1 MMKRKLKKELK
12 ERRKGGKK
20 TSKRWARGRDRCT
33 HLVSFPWSTDRRA
46 YACPSEELQTWQPFY
61 ISNVSLC
68 LSAGVYVLAH
78 VCLSDVQGLCL
89 RCLANYASLLSL
101 CAFESVYAWISSAS
115 DPCAKCQISPQSPVR
130 APFIFTCLLSPYAM
144 KPSPD
149 ITKLWQQ
156 WPNNTR
162 KQEGGSC

>member
-1 MMKRKLKKELK
+1 M
-12 ERRKGGKK
+12 ERRQV
-20 TSKRWARGRDRCT
+20 RDEPEVETDVHTWSVLPEALTGEHT
-33 HLVSFPWSTDRRA
+33 HAPVKSCKLASLFISLMWVCVSQLVYVCWHMCA
-46 YACPSEELQTWQPFY
+46 
-61 ISNVSLC
+61 C
-68 LSAGVYVLAH
+68 LS
-78 VCLSDVQGLCL
+78 SDVQGLCL
-89 RCLANYASLLSL
+89 RCLASYASLLSL
-101 CAFESVYAWISSAS
+101 CVFESVYAWISSAS

>member
-1 MMKRKLKKELK
+1 M
-12 ERRKGGKK
+12 ERRQV
-20 TSKRWARGRDRCT
+20 RDEPEVETDVHTWSVLPEALTGEHT
-33 HLVSFPWSTDRRA
+33 HAPVKSCKLASLFISLMWVCVSQLVYVCWHMCA
-46 YACPSEELQTWQPFY
+46 
-61 ISNVSLC
+61 C
-68 LSAGVYVLAH
+68 LS
-78 VCLSDVQGLCL
+78 SDVQGLCL
-89 RCLANYASLLSL
+89 RCLASYASLLSL

>member
-1 MMKRKLKKELK
+1 M
-12 ERRKGGKK
+12 ERRQV
-20 TSKRWARGRDRCT
+20 RDEPEVETDVHTWSVLPEALTGEHT
-33 HLVSFPWSTDRRA
+33 HAPVKSCKLASLFISLMWVCVSQLVYMCWHMCA
-46 YACPSEELQTWQPFY
+46 
-61 ISNVSLC
+61 C
-68 LSAGVYVLAH
+68 LS
-78 VCLSDVQGLCL
+78 SDVQGLCL
-89 RCLANYASLLSL
+89 RCLASYASLLSL

-115 DPCAKCQISPQSPVR
+115 DPCAKRQISPQSPVR

>member
-1 MMKRKLKKELK
+1 MDRGQVRDEPEVETDVHTWSVLPEALTGEHTHAPVKSCKLASLFISLMWV
-12 ERRKGGKK
+12 GV
-20 TSKRWARGRDRCT
+20 SQ
-33 HLVSFPWSTDRRA
+33 LVCMCWHMCA
-46 YACPSEELQTWQPFY
+46 
-61 ISNVSLC
+61 C
-68 LSAGVYVLAH
+68 LS
-78 VCLSDVQGLCL
+78 SDVQGLCL
-89 RCLANYASLLSL
+89 RCLASYASLLSL

-115 DPCAKCQISPQSPVR
+115 DPCAKCQISPQSPVSS
-130 APFIFTCLLSPYAM
+130 PFIFTCLLSPYAM

>member
-1 MMKRKLKKELK
+1 M
-12 ERRKGGKK
+12 ERRQV
-20 TSKRWARGRDRCT
+20 RDEPEVETDVHTWSVLPEALTGEHT
-33 HLVSFPWSTDRRA
+33 HAPVKSCKLASLFISLMWVCVSQLVYVCWHMCA
-46 YACPSEELQTWQPFY
+46 
-61 ISNVSLC
+61 C
-68 LSAGVYVLAH
+68 LS
-78 VCLSDVQGLCL
+78 SDVQGLCL
-89 RCLANYASLLSL
+89 RCLASYASLLSL

-115 DPCAKCQISPQSPVR
+115 DPCTKCQISPQSPVR

>member
-1 MMKRKLKKELK
+1 M
-12 ERRKGGKK
+12 ERRQV
-20 TSKRWARGRDRCT
+20 RDEPEVETDVHTWSVLPEALTGEHT
-33 HLVSFPWSTDRRA
+33 HAPVKSCKLASLFISLMWVCVSQLVYMCWHMCA
-46 YACPSEELQTWQPFY
+46 
-61 ISNVSLC
+61 C
-68 LSAGVYVLAH
+68 LS
-78 VCLSDVQGLCL
+78 SDVQGLCL
-89 RCLANYASLLSL
+89 RCLASYASLLSL

>member
-1 MMKRKLKKELK
+1 M
-12 ERRKGGKK
+12 ERRQV
-20 TSKRWARGRDRCT
+20 RDEPEVETDVHTWSVLPEALTGEHT
-33 HLVSFPWSTDRRA
+33 HAPVKSCKLASLFISLMWVCVSQLVYMCWHMCA
-46 YACPSEELQTWQPFY
+46 
-61 ISNVSLC
+61 C
-68 LSAGVYVLAH
+68 LS
-78 VCLSDVQGLCL
+78 SDVQGLCL
-89 RCLANYASLLSL
+89 RCLASYASLLSL

-130 APFIFTCLLSPYAM
+130 APFIFTCLLSPYAV

>member
-1 MMKRKLKKELK
+1 M
-12 ERRKGGKK
+12 ERRQV
-20 TSKRWARGRDRCT
+20 RDEPEVETDVHTWSVLPEALTGEHT
-33 HLVSFPWSTDRRA
+33 HAPVKSCKLASLF
-46 YACPSEELQTWQPFY
+46 
-61 ISNVSLC
+61 ISLMWVC
-68 LSAGVYVLAH
+68 LSQLVYMCWHMCA
-78 VCLSDVQGLCL
+78 CLSSDVQGLCL
-89 RCLANYASLLSL
+89 RCLASYASLLSL

>member
-1 MMKRKLKKELK
+1 MMKRKLKGEKV
-12 ERRKGGKK
+12 ERRQV
-20 TSKRWARGRDRCT
+20 RDEPEVETDVHTWSVLPEALTGEHT
-33 HLVSFPWSTDRRA
+33 HAPVESCKLASLFISLMWVGVSQLVCMCWHMCA
-46 YACPSEELQTWQPFY
+46 
-61 ISNVSLC
+61 C
-68 LSAGVYVLAH
+68 LS
-78 VCLSDVQGLCL
+78 SDVQGLCL
-89 RCLANYASLLSL
+89 RCLASYASLLSL

-156 WPNNTR
+156 WPNSTR
-162 KQEGGSC
+162 EQEGGSC

>member
-1 MMKRKLKKELK
+1 M
-12 ERRKGGKK
+12 ERRQV
-20 TSKRWARGRDRCT
+20 RDEPEVETDVHTWSVLPEALTGEHT
-33 HLVSFPWSTDRRA
+33 HAPVKSCKLASLFISLMWVCVSQLVYMCWHMCA
-46 YACPSEELQTWQPFY
+46 
-61 ISNVSLC
+61 C
-68 LSAGVYVLAH
+68 LS
-78 VCLSDVQGLCL
+78 SDVQGLCL
-89 RCLANYASLLSL
+89 RCLASYASLLSL

-156 WPNNTR
+156 WPNNMR

>member
-33 HLVSFPWSTDRRA
+33 HLVSSPWSTDRRA
-46 YACPSEELQTWQPFY
+46 YACPSEELQTCQPFY

-78 VCLSDVQGLCL
+78 VCLSEFRCAGTLSALSGQLRFITFFVCFWIFMPELALPVIHAQNARLAHRAQSGLHS
-89 RCLANYASLLSL
+89 SLPACCHLMPWNPHL
-101 CAFESVYAWISSAS
+101 I
-115 DPCAKCQISPQSPVR
+115 
-130 APFIFTCLLSPYAM
+130 
-144 KPSPD
+144 
-149 ITKLWQQ
+149 
-156 WPNNTR
+156 
-162 KQEGGSC
+162 

>member
-1 MMKRKLKKELK
+1 M
-12 ERRKGGKK
+12 ERRQV
-20 TSKRWARGRDRCT
+20 RDEPEVETDVHTWSVFPEALTGEHT
-33 HLVSFPWSTDRRA
+33 HAPVKSCKLGSLFISLMWVCVSQLVYMCWHMCA
-46 YACPSEELQTWQPFY
+46 
-61 ISNVSLC
+61 C
-68 LSAGVYVLAH
+68 LS
-78 VCLSDVQGLCL
+78 SDVQGLCL
-89 RCLANYASLLSL
+89 RCLASYASLLSL